1 MSLFESP
8 APAPLAE
15 RMRPRS
21 LGEIV
26 GQEHLLGEGRA
37 LRRLLESGR
46 LGSSLIFW
54 GPPGTGKTT
63 LARLLATTVDAEFV
77 DFSAVTSGVKE
88 VRALVESARR
98 RQAVEG
104 RRTLLFVDEIHRFNK
119 AQQDAFLPHVE
130 DGTILLV
137 GATTENPSFEINSAL
152 LSRSRVFDLRPL
164 SGAAIEQLLRRALED
179 GERGLGDRA
188 LEVEDGVVEAI
199 AAAADGDARV
209 ALNLLEMLAASAEK
223 GALRARDLGEL
234 MARRAHRYDK
244 AGEEHYNLI
253 SALHKSLRDSDPD
266 AALYWAAR
274 MLDSGEDPLYL
285 VRRLVRFA
293 SEDVGN
299 ADPRALQ
306 VTVAAMQAVHF
317 LGMPEGDTAIA
328 QAVVYLAT
336 ASKSNRVYKAMGAAR
351 RDVESLPDAP
361 VPLHLR
367 NAPTRLMKELGYG
380 RDYAYAHDD
389 PEAAARQSHF
399 PEAIGP
405 RRYYE
410 PSEHGY
416 ESRIRAYLEWWRR
429 QGEKGR

>member
-130 DGTILLV
+130 NGTILLV

-199 AAAADGDARV
+199 AAAAGGDARV
-209 ALNLLEMLAASAEK
+209 ALNLLEMLAASAEDGRAA
-223 GALRARDLGEL
+223 GAG
-234 MARRAHRYDK
+234 
-244 AGEEHYNLI
+244 
-253 SALHKSLRDSDPD
+253 
-266 AALYWAAR
+266 
-274 MLDSGEDPLYL
+274 
-285 VRRLVRFA
+285 
-293 SEDVGN
+293 
-299 ADPRALQ
+299 
-306 VTVAAMQAVHF
+306 
-317 LGMPEGDTAIA
+317 PERT
-328 QAVVYLAT
+328 
-336 ASKSNRVYKAMGAAR
+336 
-351 RDVESLPDAP
+351 
-361 VPLHLR
+361 
-367 NAPTRLMKELGYG
+367 
-380 RDYAYAHDD
+380 
-389 PEAAARQSHF
+389 
-399 PEAIGP
+399 
-405 RRYYE
+405 
-410 PSEHGY
+410 
-416 ESRIRAYLEWWRR
+416 
-429 QGEKGR
+429 